1 MEEKKA
7 MKKYR
12 LIFLII
18 SLGFLFNCNDGDIGV
33 RAPVSNFN
41 TSLDI
46 LNEDSK
52 DITISPQ
59 GIPVKFSF
67 SFRNVSGETQTVQF
81 SDAQQ
86 YDLEVYNSQGA
97 LVWNWANEKAFPQSL
112 TELVFDPGEIKA
124 FEESWDQTSNE
135 GLQVPAGIYNVYVNR
150 NWNTDM
156 PDMSTGP
163 VQIEIYESI
172 VGTWN
177 WYETSG
183 GIGGITDTP
192 ESTGETRKVVF
203 QDNGNVVFYT
213 NDEVTLSS
221 TYLLASKVTIISD
234 DPLPVVIIDGI
245 DAFYYIYSFPYEDE
259 LELQENVVDGFI
271 HNYRKVVFTLTNT
284 G

>member
-156 PDMSTGP
+156 PHLCKFEAMQLG
-163 VQIEIYESI
+163 
-172 VGTWN
+172 
-177 WYETSG
+177 WY
-183 GIGGITDTP
+183 P
-192 ESTGETRKVVF
+192 KMP
-203 QDNGNVVFYT
+203 
-213 NDEVTLSS
+213 
-221 TYLLASKVTIISD
+221 A
-234 DPLPVVIIDGI
+234 
-245 DAFYYIYSFPYEDE
+245 
-259 LELQENVVDGFI
+259 
-271 HNYRKVVFTLTNT
+271 
-284 G
+284 